1 LTAARSLARLEELD
15 PIKIKP
21 TLVGFSGELG
31 SKLRLVLIK
40 TGNAPIPT
48 MKIRQ
53 IEY

>member
-1 LTAARSLARLEELD
+1 
-15 PIKIKP
+15 
-21 TLVGFSGELG
+21 LVLVENKLI
-31 SKLRLVLIK
+31 LRLVLIK

>member
-1 LTAARSLARLEELD
+1 MQ
-15 PIKIKP
+15 IKP
-21 TLVGFSGELG
+21 TLDGFSGELG
-31 SKLRLVLIK
+31 SMLSLVLRK